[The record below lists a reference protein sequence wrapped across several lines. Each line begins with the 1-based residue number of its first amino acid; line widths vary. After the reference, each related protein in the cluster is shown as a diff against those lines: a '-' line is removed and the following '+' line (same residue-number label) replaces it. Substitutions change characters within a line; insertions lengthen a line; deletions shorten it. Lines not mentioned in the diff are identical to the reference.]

1 MQVIWT
7 SRAERHL
14 ADICDYIAMDAPNV
28 AERMDAVFR
37 KAASGLAD
45 FPLMGKTGQIPGTRE
60 LFPHHHYRLVYRV
73 DPETGTVWILA
84 LLHGAR
90 HWPPQSR

>member
-14 ADICDYIAMDAPNV
+14 ADICDYIAMDAPNA

-37 KAASGLAD
+37 KAASRLAD
-45 FPLMGKTGQIPGTRE
+45 FPLMGKTVDILPLLKQGGS
-60 LFPHHHYRLVYRV
+60 YRV
-73 DPETGTVWILA
+73 
-84 LLHGAR
+84 
-90 HWPPQSR
+90 QSCMSA